1 MKIPFEGDS
10 TLHETIKYALKSGI
24 SPQNTRHFLVFFQV
38 MFDAGTNQPLLL
50 LTKTAR
56 KNNMQ
61 NVSRRY
67 TAYFFQHVL
76 QDIDQDQ
83 QATAHANN
91 LSATGS
97 KNLPKADV
105 TCNKQE
111 QVVNGSTCYLW
122 IARTHLPLPCLTS
135 DFNICAQYLQS
146 WELTYPLPKVF

>member
-1 MKIPFEGDS
+1 M
-10 TLHETIKYALKSGI
+10 
-24 SPQNTRHFLVFFQV
+24 FQED
-38 MFDAGTNQPLLL
+38 MLPN
-50 LTKTAR
+50 
-56 KNNMQ
+56 
-61 NVSRRY
+61 
-67 TAYFFQHVL
+67 FFQHLL

-135 DFNICAQYLQS
+135 DFNICAQSLPS